1 MEAVDVEQQRPE
13 EQPTQDPTSTFCNR
27 LNPRLGCNWLERFF
41 FRLGQ
46 VVGRSPGITLAVS
59 MLVCAA
65 SGSGIIFWQ
74 EEVSDVELFMAKDSE
89 VRVDAQWVE
98 TYFRDD
104 IRYESVIV
112 VADNILSPRTL
123 SAIMELDD
131 AVRSINVDG
140 YTWDDLCSRYL
151 SWFLTDNCTLDEKSI
166 LQDIEMAVPS
176 GSFQNDCIFQS
187 ILKLWPGVTPKEI
200 LSYKEED
207 ILKKVTQNINSG
219 YNLNVLQD
227 IGPLLSGMEWNSNGT
242 IVTSAKATLMNWMLS
257 KSHEKSP
264 DWELEF
270 IEQTLNSNRTLPEGM
285 KIYALAERSYK
296 DLLHMVLETNMT
308 VLFAGFSLIICYVI
322 FMLGRCNMI
331 GQRVYLSLFGVSV
344 VGQSIFASY
353 GLCFY
358 MNFFYGPIHPI
369 LPFLLL
375 GIGVDDMFVI
385 VQALDNLSAAEKK
398 LDVPEKVGC
407 ALMRAG
413 ASITVTSV
421 TDIAAFAIG
430 TTTVMPSLR
439 SFCVFAA
446 SGIFF
451 LYVFELTFFVSC
463 VCIDEY
469 RMKAKRDGCV
479 FRKHNNWTPNT
490 CSQRNIQKLI
500 FEKYVGPF
508 VLSFP
513 IKIIILSVTL
523 LILAFNAWGVF
534 QVEQK
539 FDPIWYLNPDSYPM
553 HYSNILKQYFPKY
566 GKRAGIYIG
575 EIDYFAEKDNLNELM
590 NQIEENPY
598 VNRETVDFWWKS
610 YQAWLDRLGYIP
622 EHYEEFKGYLVEFL
636 FMTPEG
642 QPYIKDIKFSNF
654 PLGDYNITASQII
667 IQHIHMNT
675 TAEQVKA
682 MQSIR
687 DLIKSINFTT
697 GPSRIVAYSP
707 EYVSWTANQ
716 VIGEELLR
724 NLGLT
729 IMTVALVTVLL
740 IQNFKSA
747 IWVISCVCFT
757 LVNLVGSMYIFGLTI
772 EISTSIVI
780 LLCVGLAVDYS
791 AHIGHTFTRLSGTR
805 DERALATLVQVGP
818 AVFNGGM
825 STFLA
830 FVLLGRSD
838 SYIFTTFFKLFFSVV
853 LYGLFHGLLFLPVIL
868 SWLGPNAPENLE
880 SEIYSVPTER
890 GNGFLQPDAENKD
903 DMELHDV
910 APISH
915 VGGDVVHEIHPI
927 ISLNK
932 KEQRKKI
939 KIGKKN
945 KPVAKKGSSTNSK
958 RGWVL

>member
-1 MEAVDVEQQRPE
+1 MDVGDI
-13 EQPTQDPTSTFCNR
+13 EQPLPQEQLTQDARPANCERVHAR
-27 LNPRLGCNWLERFF
+27 LSCNWLERFF

-46 VVGRSPGITLAVS
+46 MVGRNPGITLAVS

-65 SGSGIIFWQ
+65 AGSGILFWR
-74 EEVSDVELFMAKDSE
+74 EELSDVELFMAKDSE
-89 VRVDAQWVE
+89 VRGDAKWVE
-98 TYFRDD
+98 KYFRDE

-112 VADNILSPRTL
+112 VADNILDPGTL
-123 SAIMELDD
+123 SAISQLDD

-140 YTWDDLCSRYL
+140 YTWDRVCSRYL
-151 SWFLTDNCTLDEKSI
+151 SWFLTDNSTFDEDTIVKE
-166 LQDIEMAVPS
+166 IEMTVPT
-176 GSFQNDCIFQS
+176 GSFHNDCIFQS
-187 ILKLWPGVTPKEI
+187 ILKLWPGMKPEDMEKFN
-200 LSYKEED
+200 KDD
-207 ILKKVTQNINSG
+207 ILKNITKNINAG

-227 IGPLLSGMEWNSNGT
+227 IGPLLSGMEWNENGT
-242 IVTSAKATLMNWMLS
+242 LVTGAKATLMNWMLS
-257 KSHEKSP
+257 KTHSKSP
-264 DWELEF
+264 DWELKF
-270 IEQTLNSNRTLPEGM
+270 IEQTLHSNRTLPNGM
-285 KIYALAERSYK
+285 RVYALTERSYK
-296 DLLHMVLETNMT
+296 DLLQMVLETNMT

-358 MNFFYGPIHPI
+358 LNFFYGPIHPI

-385 VQALDNLSAAEKK
+385 VQALDNLSVAEKR

-446 SGIFF
+446 FGIFF
-451 LYVFELTFFVSC
+451 LYIFELTFFVSC
-463 VCIDEY
+463 VCIDEF
-469 RMKAKRDGCV
+469 RMKAKRDGCI
-479 FRKHNNWTPNT
+479 FRKHPNWTPNS

-508 VLSFP
+508 VLSLP
-513 IKIIILSVTL
+513 VKIIIVTITL
-523 LILAFNAWGVF
+523 VILAFNIWGVF

-553 HYSNILKQYFPKY
+553 HYTNALKQYFPKY
-566 GKRAGIYIG
+566 GKRAGIYMG
-575 EIDYFAEKDNLNELM
+575 EIDYFAEKDKLNELIT
-590 NQIEENPY
+590 QVEDNPY
-598 VNRETVDFWWKS
+598 INGETIDFWWKS
-610 YQAWLDRLGYIP
+610 YQKWLDRLGYVP
-622 EHYEEFKGYLVEFL
+622 ENYDEFKGYLVEFL
-636 FMTPEG
+636 FMTKEG
-642 QPYIKDIKFSNF
+642 QPYIKDIKFSSF

-687 DLIKSINFTT
+687 DLIHSINFTT

-729 IMTVALVTVLL
+729 ILTVALVTILL
-740 IQNFKSA
+740 IQNFQSA
-747 IWVISCVCFT
+747 IWVICCVCFT
-757 LVNLVGSMYIFGLTI
+757 LVNLVGSMYLFGLTI

-791 AHIGHTFTRLSGTR
+791 AHIGHTFTRLAGTR
-805 DERALATLVQVGP
+805 NERALATLVQVGP

-853 LYGLFHGLLFLPVIL
+853 IYGLFHGLLFLPVIL
-868 SWLGPNAPENLE
+868 SWLGPNAPDNVE
-880 SEIYSVPTER
+880 SEIYSVPT
-890 GNGFLQPDAENKD
+890 GNCNGFVQPDAENKD
-903 DMELHDV
+903 DMELPSV

-927 ISLNK
+927 ISLGK
-932 KEQRKKI
+932 KDRHKKI
-939 KIGKKN
+939 IIGERS
-945 KPVAKKGSSTNSK
+945 KPASRKGSKSNSK
-958 RGWVL
+958 RGWIV